1 MARTG
6 DTFTIILKRPH
17 LEWGSFRHTNSRG
30 IVYGEGYIPIPADYA
45 YQYNLF
51 NSNETNGRDIL
62 GQNLFNCS
70 SADGLFSG
78 VVKAQGNQS
87 DNKYGKQLAGNDNLK
102 AIGDWYYEIGANIGD
117 KIKVTWENTTDII
130 IEKI

>member
-51 NSNETNGRDIL
+51 NSNGTNGRDIL

-78 VVKAQGNQS
+78 VLKAQGNQS
-87 DNKYGKQLAGNDNLK
+87 DHKYAKQLAGNDNLK
-102 AIGDWYYEIGANIGD
+102 AIGDWYYEIGADIGD
-117 KIKVTWENTTDII
+117 KIIVTWENPTDII